1 MIRAIR
7 SYITSLKASRL
18 FGRAGR
24 LRDAGRKE
32 EALNVARQSLTVL
45 REPWVVRLR
54 PAEGSVLLCTTMLV
68 EQVATELNQHG
79 ADNDDLADALAY
91 LKSLPP
97 GSELE
102 IFGSEE
108 WVPYLESRLKIK
120 GQTNAV

>member
-7 SYITSLKASRL
+7 SYFTSLRASRL
-18 FGRAGR
+18 FGHAGR

-45 REPWVVRLR
+45 RAPWVVRRR

-79 ADNDDLADALAY
+79 AEDDDLADALAY

-97 GSELE
+97 GSELK
-102 IFGSEE
+102 IFGSEG
-108 WVPYLESRLKIK
+108 WVPYFESRLKIK

>member
-1 MIRAIR
+1 MIRTIR
-7 SYITSLKASRL
+7 SYFTSLKARRL
-18 FGRAGR
+18 FVHAGR

-32 EALNVARQSLTVL
+32 DALNVARQSLIVL
-45 REPWVVRLR
+45 RAPWVVRCR
-54 PAEGSVLLCTTMLV
+54 PAEGSVLLCATMLV
-68 EQVATELNQHG
+68 EQVATELNQLG
-79 ADNDDLADALAY
+79 AEDDDLADALAY

>member
-7 SYITSLKASRL
+7 SYFTSLKASRL
-18 FGRAGR
+18 LGHAGR
-24 LRDAGRKE
+24 LRDEGRKE
-32 EALNVARQSLTVL
+32 EALNIARQSLTVL
-45 REPWVVRLR
+45 RSPWVVRHH

-79 ADNDDLADALAY
+79 AEIVDLTDALAY

-102 IFGSEE
+102 IFGSEG
-108 WVPYLESRLKIK
+108 WVPYLESRLKIN
-120 GQTNAV
+120 GEN